1 MSGCSDSLKST
12 ALLMMPESVAA
23 ALKNIFCPLAETT
36 ETQQRQQQQ
45 QQQITGCI
53 KHPPSFPPVCALIH
67 SLAAR
72 HIASPHSQMT
82 PHFVHLSRISLCSC
96 GCRRSWMQVQ
106 HRQLHNKRSSGGGG
120 GGARGPWGG
129 SGGPSA
135 GSSYHVCVVLGR
147 EGRQLRV

>member
-36 ETQQRQQQQ
+36 ETQQQ

-53 KHPPSFPPVCALIH
+53 KHSPSFPPVCALIH

-72 HIASPHSQMT
+72 HIASPHSQTT
-82 PHFVHLSRISLCSC
+82 PHYVRLSHISLCSR
-96 GCRRSWMQVQ
+96 GCRRSWMQVQHRQ

-120 GGARGPWGG
+120 GGAREPWGG

-135 GSSYHVCVVLGR
+135 GSSYHVCVVLGQ